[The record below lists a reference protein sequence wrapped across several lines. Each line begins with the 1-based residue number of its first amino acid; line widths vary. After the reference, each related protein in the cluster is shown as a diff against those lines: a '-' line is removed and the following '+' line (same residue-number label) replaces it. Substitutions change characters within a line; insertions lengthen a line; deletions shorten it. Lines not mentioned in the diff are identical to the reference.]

1 MVMSEKATAAV
12 KTTETKKTPSISQS
26 QRTET
31 PEVTRSPLDQI
42 LFLQR
47 AIGNQA
53 VQRLLKSGVIQAKLK
68 IGQPNDIY
76 DQEADR
82 VADRI
87 MRMPDPS
94 IPPKPT

>member
-47 AIGNQA
+47 AIGNQG
-53 VQRLLKSGVIQAKLK
+53 VQKLFKSGVIQAKLK
-68 IGQPNDIY
+68 TGEPNDIY
-76 DQEADR
+76 EQEAYPA
-82 VADRI
+82 ADGI
-87 MRMPDPS
+87 MRMPNPT
-94 IPPKPT
+94 IQPKPT